1 MNGTLALNSL
11 RAKKARLAKTIGS
24 TGYKLMITLVVLLFM
39 AVGLLAYANHL
50 RLAYLLVAVAVA
62 CLVLALWYKRDLA
75 VLSPEGLG
83 FNERLDATVL
93 TSLDSKTELTA
104 EAIWSRLKT
113 HWQLAF
119 ITNHLFLPSED
130 IGHAIAADAI
140 KPELIWQEAER
151 LADSTGRASIE
162 VMHIGAALMMT
173 SLTLEQQLRRN
184 KLQKSDIAEVL
195 FWLSRNLNLTEQRQS
210 FNGGI
215 GRDWS
220 FGFTNLLYRFGY
232 NISQEVEKGGYF
244 SWLTNSSG
252 VNSIKQAFASGSLAI
267 ALIGEDGIGKTSHV
281 YALAQSLLASNSRN
295 YHQIFEIDPS
305 IVVANANRAGY
316 IEQIV
321 NQLLHE
327 AAAAGHIILFLD
339 DAKRFFSEGIGTFD
353 ISQILLPVVQSRALP
368 IILAMTPHDYQTFKA
383 TKPSLFNLL
392 APINLNEPNET
403 DIIHILEDTA
413 LGLEHANKV
422 LITLPALKEAYRL
435 SGRYEHDLA
444 YPGKAIKLL
453 TQALAQASS
462 GVVDAY
468 AIQQAVEV
476 AYGVKVSSAGASETD
491 TLLNLEARIHERM
504 INQNQAVSV
513 VANAIRRARA
523 GVASPKR
530 PIGSFLFLGP
540 TGVGKTEL
548 AKALATT
555 YFGSEENI
563 IRLDMS
569 EYQSPDDVKRLLSD
583 GQNESKSLIL
593 AVRQKPAS
601 VVLLDEIEKSH
612 ANILNLLLQLLDE
625 GNLTDTSGRKVSFK
639 DCIIIAT
646 SNAGSTLIRE
656 RIESGDTAENLQP
669 LLIEQLMQKGPFKPE
684 LLNRFDEIVVFRPL
698 NQNELHQVV
707 ELMLNEVNNVLA
719 EQKVSVSLTD
729 AAIAKIVE
737 KGYDK
742 TLGARPMRRA
752 IQESVENVIAT
763 KILDGQV
770 VPGDHLTLDAKDL
783 G

>member
-1 MNGTLALNSL
+1 MNEISLNSL
-11 RAKKARLAKTIGS
+11 RAQKARLAKAVGS
-24 TGYKLMITLVVLLFM
+24 TGYKLIITLVFLLLI
-39 AVGLLAYANHL
+39 AVGVLAYAKHL
-50 RLAYLLVAVAVA
+50 RLAYFLAAAAVA
-62 CLVLALWYKRDLA
+62 CLVFALWYKRDLA
-75 VLSPEGLG
+75 VLSPEGPGL
-83 FNERLDATVL
+83 NDRLDATVL
-93 TSLDSKTELTA
+93 TSLDAKTNITA
-104 EAIWSRLKT
+104 EAIWSQLKT
-113 HWQLAF
+113 NWQLLF
-119 ITNHLFLPSED
+119 ITNHLFLPPEN
-130 IGHAIAADAI
+130 IGRAIAADTL
-140 KPELIWQEAER
+140 KPKLIWPEAER
-151 LADSTGRASIE
+151 LADSTGRGAIE
-162 VMHIGAALMMT
+162 VMHVGAALMMA
-173 SLTLEQQLRRN
+173 SPTLEQQLRRN

-195 FWLSRNLNLTEQRQS
+195 FWLSRNLNLSQQRQS
-210 FNGGI
+210 FNSGI

-244 SWLTNSSG
+244 SWLTNSPG
-252 VNSIKQAFASGSLAI
+252 VNSMKQAFASGSLAI

-281 YALAQSLLASNSRN
+281 YALAQSLLASNDRN

-339 DAKRFFSEGIGTFD
+339 DAKRFFSEGTGTFD
-353 ISQILLPVVQSRALP
+353 ISEILLPIVQSRALP
-368 IILAMTPHDYQTFKA
+368 IILAMTPHDYQMLKA

-392 APINLNEPNET
+392 TPVNLSEPSET

-422 LITLPALKEAYRL
+422 LITLAALKEAYRL

-453 TQALAQASS
+453 TQALAQARD
-462 GVVDAY
+462 GVVD
-468 AIQQAVEV
+468 ITSVQETVEV
-476 AYGVKVSSAGASETD
+476 AYGVKVSSAGADESD
-491 TLLNLEARIHERM
+491 ILLNLEARIHERM

-548 AKALATT
+548 AKALAAT
-555 YFGSEENI
+555 YYGSEENI

-569 EYQSPDDVKRLLSD
+569 EYQNPDDVKRLLSE
-583 GQNESKSLIL
+583 GRNETKSLIL
-593 AVRQKPAS
+593 AIRQKPAS

-612 ANILNLLLQLLDE
+612 SNILNLLLQLLDE
-625 GNLTDTSGRKVSFK
+625 GNLTDTGGRKVSFK
-639 DCIIIAT
+639 DSIIIAT

-656 RIESGDTAENLQP
+656 RIESGDAAENLQP
-669 LLIEQLMQKGPFKPE
+669 LLIEDLMKNGPFKPE

-698 NQNELHQVV
+698 NQNELHQIV
-707 ELMLNEVNNVLA
+707 ELMINEVNNVLA

-729 AAIAKIVE
+729 AAVAKIVE

-742 TLGARPMRRA
+742 ALGARPMRRA
-752 IQESVENVIAT
+752 IQDSVENVIAT
-763 KILDGQV
+763 KILDGQI

>member
-1 MNGTLALNSL
+1 MNESLALNSL
-11 RAKKARLAKTIGS
+11 RAKKARLAKAVGPI
-24 TGYKLMITLVVLLFM
+24 GYKLMITLVLLLVI
-39 AVGLLAYANHL
+39 AVGILAYSKHL
-50 RLAYLLVAVAVA
+50 RLAYLLVAAAIA
-62 CLVLALWYKRDLA
+62 CLVFVLWYKRDLV
-75 VLSPEGLG
+75 VLAPAGPGL
-83 FNERLDATVL
+83 NNRINAAVL
-93 TSLDSKTELTA
+93 TSLNPKENITA
-104 EAIWSRLKT
+104 AAIWTGLKT
-113 HWQLAF
+113 NWQLIF
-119 ITNHLFLPSED
+119 ITNHLHLASED
-130 IGHAIAADAI
+130 IGHAIAADNL
-140 KPELIWQEAER
+140 KPELVWSEAER
-151 LADSTGRASIE
+151 LAESTGRPEIE
-162 VMHIGAALMMT
+162 AMHVGAALMMI
-173 SLTLEQQLRRN
+173 SPTLEQQLRRN

-195 FWLSRNLNLTEQRQS
+195 FWLSRNLNLNEQRQS
-210 FNGGI
+210 SNSGI
-215 GRDWS
+215 GRDWN

-252 VNSIKQAFASGSLAI
+252 VNSIKQALASGSRTI

-281 YALAQSLLASNSRN
+281 YALAQSLLASNNQN
-295 YHQIFEIDPS
+295 YHEICQIGPS
-305 IVVANANRAGY
+305 IVVSVANRAGY

-327 AAAAGHIILFLD
+327 ATAAGHIILFFD
-339 DAKRFFSEGIGTFD
+339 DAKRFFSEGTGTFD

-368 IILAMTPHDYQTFKA
+368 IILAMTPHDYQTLKA

-392 APINLNEPNET
+392 TPVNLNEPNET
-403 DIIHILEDTA
+403 DVIHILEDTA

-422 LITLPALKEAYRL
+422 LITLSALKEAYRL

-453 TQALAQASS
+453 SQAITKANNR
-462 GVVDAY
+462 VVDAISV
-468 AIQQAVEV
+468 AQTVEV
-476 AYGVKVSSAGASETD
+476 AYGVKVSSAGANEAD
-491 TLLNLEARIHERM
+491 MLLNLESRIHERM
-504 INQNQAVSV
+504 INQNQAVGV

-548 AKALATT
+548 AKALAAS
-555 YFGSEENI
+555 YYGSEDNMT
-563 IRLDMS
+563 RLDMS
-569 EYQSPDDVKRLLSD
+569 EYQNPDDVKRLLSD
-583 GQNESKSLIL
+583 GRNDSKSLIL

-612 ANILNLLLQLLDE
+612 SNILNLLLQLLDE
-625 GNLTDTSGRKVSFK
+625 GNLTDTGGRQVSFK

-656 RIESGDTAENLQP
+656 RIESGDAAENLQP
-669 LLIEQLMQKGPFKPE
+669 VLIEELMKNGPFKPE

-698 NQNELHQVV
+698 NQSELYQVV
-707 ELMLNEVNNVLA
+707 EIMLKDVNNVLA

-742 TLGARPMRRA
+742 ALGARPMRRA
-752 IQESVENVIAT
+752 IQESVENVIA
-763 KILDGQV
+763 KRILEGQV
-770 VPGDHLTLDAKDL
+770 VPGDHLTLDVKDL